1 MTDLSGPRTPELAAN
16 LRRARRLEWW
26 SVAYVCSCVAVL
38 ALTMGG
44 SQALKT
50 EMLEDTLSLCAPVLF
65 LIVGP
70 ISARAPDSTY
80 PFGYERATSAG
91 YLGAALALLATGL
104 FLCGDGA
111 LKLIE
116 REHPVIGGIALFGSV
131 VWIGWLGIAALAWC
145 AVPAWLLGRRK
156 SKLAEK
162 INDKGLLADAQTNTA
177 NWQSA
182 GAAIVGILG
191 VAIGLWWADAAAA
204 LFISLEIIRSGWVEV
219 RTALADIMDRR
230 PQLFGK
236 SEHDPLPGKLQ
247 SFIHEQDW
255 IVDGLVRVREMG
267 REFVAEA
274 LIVPLWSDT
283 LPDALAEK
291 SDALAG
297 KMRSLDPRLVHV
309 AVVATRAL
317 PGQLRA
323 VRPDLPDSTAKR
335 NVARRDDGG

>member
-1 MTDLSGPRTPELAAN
+1 MAGPAMADLNGPRTQHLADD

-26 SVAYVCSCVAVL
+26 TIGYVCSCVAL
-38 ALTMGG
+38 LGLTMGG

-50 EMLEDTLSLCAPVLF
+50 EMIEDALSLCAPVLF
-65 LIVGP
+65 LIVDR
-70 ISARAPDSTY
+70 ISARPADETY
-80 PFGYERATSAG
+80 PFGYERVSSAG

-104 FLCGDGA
+104 FLFGDGGS
-111 LKLIE
+111 KLIQA
-116 REHPVIGGIALFGSV
+116 EHPAIGGIALFGTV
-131 VWIGWLGIAALAWC
+131 VWIGWLGIAALLWC
-145 AVPAWLLGRRK
+145 AIPAWLLGRRK
-156 SKLAEK
+156 RLLAEK

-274 LIVPLWSDT
+274 LIVPLWS
-283 LPDALAEK
+283 
-291 SDALAG
+291 
-297 KMRSLDPRLVHV
+297 
-309 AVVATRAL
+309 
-317 PGQLRA
+317 
-323 VRPDLPDSTAKR
+323 
-335 NVARRDDGG
+335 